1 MRLLDLSS
9 LPSKKQVCRNSKF
22 QNFIIKSRIFLY
34 VCIFYK
40 ICSIFF
46 HFSDKMA
53 EIMKKEAD
61 VKKSEITLTVED
73 ICFVKIPED
82 NIKLENTGIQGKLNN
97 FTF

>member
-1 MRLLDLSS
+1 
-9 LPSKKQVCRNSKF
+9 
-22 QNFIIKSRIFLY
+22 
-34 VCIFYK
+34 
-40 ICSIFF
+40 
-46 HFSDKMA
+46 MA

-97 FTF
+97 STLSSANIYNVSLSSANI